1 MLDGFVPDWEE
12 SLKRVLA
19 MNWERMIPGHPYAG
33 GRLGTKQDVQ
43 NLLQYMTDLSMA
55 VKAAADKGQC
65 WDTAVKELKLPKY
78 EKWGGYGQFFAGNV
92 ERYCSYWGR
101 GY

>member
-1 MLDGFVPDWEE
+1 M
-12 SLKRVLA
+12 A
-19 MNWERMIPGHPYAG
+19 
-33 GRLGTKQDVQ
+33 
-43 NLLQYMTDLSMA
+43 DLSAA

-65 WDTAVKELKLPKY
+65 WDTAVKEVKLPKY
-78 EKWGGYGQFFAGNV
+78 EKWGSYAQFFAGNV